1 MDRYFQKLGVYYD
14 EKIKFL
20 SGKDKFI
27 SCNKCDSKKEFKET
41 FEKLV
46 FTCGSK
52 GKCGDQIIITFPKYT
67 HCESTLRELR
77 EELNTGLNWTSIH
90 NFLDVSKELEDSE
103 EKNKRI
109 NNEILSIE
117 ELFYEKNMKIKEKLL
132 QKFYWC
138 PLLGEGYGE
147 GTGVNL
153 ERQERRSLVVLP
165 RQRTVNG
172 KRNLQQWEKRQSLG
186 AV

>member
-109 NNEILSIE
+109 RILETKLSNMERWSAEMIEESDRKLIEQNIFNNE
-117 ELFYEKNMKIKEKLL
+117 F
-132 QKFYWC
+132 
-138 PLLGEGYGE
+138 
-147 GTGVNL
+147 
-153 ERQERRSLVVLP
+153 
-165 RQRTVNG
+165 
-172 KRNLQQWEKRQSLG
+172 
-186 AV
+186 

>member
-132 QKFYWC
+132 QKFYDERIRKTKKC
-138 PLLGEGYGE
+138 NELLKELKKPLKDGQKKEFQKD
-147 GTGVNL
+147 TK
-153 ERQERRSLVVLP
+153 RRLS
-165 RQRTVNG
+165 
-172 KRNLQQWEKRQSLG
+172 EKIITYILNNEN
-186 AV
+186 